1 MKGTI
6 LVLLLLASSVL
17 LTACGKQAE
26 SEQSIQD
33 IIGEQKSFTTNATV
47 TTPAEKVKNATTEA
61 KENKTI
67 AEEEPVEVVG
77 ETPVFNRK
85 CRYSTI
91 LYGGCKWTDN
101 LETNFI
107 LKIQNAGKKTIS
119 GVWFIYTGNNETTK
133 TVRRNEEILS
143 GGIRSFN
150 IDYASLVKELG
161 AVKKMDAYPIENIN
175 GSFACQN
182 MRVYT
187 IPESYCKSADPTRI
201 NEDGSINETG

>member
-6 LVLLLLASSVL
+6 FAIFIVSLLLLA
-17 LTACGKQAE
+17 ACGQKDA
-26 SEQSIQD
+26 STEQSIQD
-33 IIGEQKSFTTNATV
+33 IVGKQKQPFTTNATV
-47 TTPAEKVKNATTEA
+47 TEPIEKNETAAV
-61 KENKTI
+61 KENITEE
-67 AEEEPVEVVG
+67 EEEPVEVVG
-77 ETPVFNRK
+77 ETPEFNKK

-107 LKIQNAGKKTIS
+107 LKIMNGGKKTIP
-119 GVWFIYTGNNETTK
+119 GIWFVYTGALGDVK

-143 GGIRSFN
+143 GGIRSYN
-150 IDYASLVKELG
+150 IDYAKLAGEIGV
-161 AVKKMDAYPIENIN
+161 VKKMEIYPIENIN

-187 IPESYCKSADPTRI
+187 IPEEYCKPAEATRI
-201 NEDGSINETG
+201 NEDGSVNSTG

>member
-6 LVLLLLASSVL
+6 FAIFIVSLLLLA
-17 LTACGKQAE
+17 ACGQKDA
-26 SEQSIQD
+26 STEQSIQD
-33 IIGEQKSFTTNATV
+33 IVGKQKQPFTTNATV
-47 TTPAEKVKNATTEA
+47 TEPIEKNETAAV
-61 KENKTI
+61 KENIT
-67 AEEEPVEVVG
+67 E
-77 ETPVFNRK
+77 

-107 LKIQNAGKKTIS
+107 LKIMNGGKKTIP
-119 GVWFIYTGNNETTK
+119 GIWFVYTGALGDVK

-143 GGIRSFN
+143 GGIRSYN
-150 IDYASLVKELG
+150 IDYAKLAGEIGV
-161 AVKKMDAYPIENIN
+161 VKKMEIYPIENIN

-187 IPESYCKSADPTRI
+187 IPEEYCKPAEATRI
-201 NEDGSINETG
+201 NEDGSVNSTG